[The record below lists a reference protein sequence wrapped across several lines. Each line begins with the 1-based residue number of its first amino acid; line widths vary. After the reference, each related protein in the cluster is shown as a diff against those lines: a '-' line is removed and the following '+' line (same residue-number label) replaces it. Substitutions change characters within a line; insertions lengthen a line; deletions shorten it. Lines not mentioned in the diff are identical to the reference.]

1 MVIVF
6 PMAPSTPPQTSAA
19 GPSRGRA
26 VPWVLAGV
34 GLVAVVAAVGLLGR
48 GGHDAQ
54 APSAM
59 AAPVKATQPGGS
71 HGGGGGGKVAAAGV
85 EEAEAAERRFSEQT
99 CFPELARFNDGVTLE
114 TFRDWAGPLLASKD
128 ALVRDYLKS
137 KLAELIGDDA
147 AKAGQV
153 VDWARDAQGA
163 EFKVLL
169 SGLRE
174 ADAVQKPQ
182 VAARLLEAGLDPKL
196 PIERRAGLL
205 SALDTQKHL
214 TPDAMDR
221 LADFARDPAST
232 EAGWAA
238 TRTLG
243 RVMTRESENQG
254 DASPYLDRLITIATD
269 APDEQIRHLAQTA
282 PLHNSPV
289 LDEKATDRFARI
301 LQSEGNEDGRDAAAQ
316 ALAMSSDKER
326 VLKLFADSFQRE
338 QSVCVRW
345 ALFRFSARVAGRE
358 ALPVMANMATVDPRF
373 QPLYGTFETLYA
385 QGNVDFIRVWNELPD
400 QNPFGCMDRHQ

>member
-1 MVIVF
+1 MV
-6 PMAPSTPPQTSAA
+6 PPVPTQTSAP
-19 GPSRGRA
+19 GPSRGRG
-26 VPWVLAGV
+26 VTRVLVGA
-34 GLVAVVAAVGLLGR
+34 GLVAVVAAVGLLWR
-48 GGHDAQ
+48 GGDDAQ
-54 APSAM
+54 APSTT
-59 AAPVKATQPGGS
+59 AAPAKPTHAGGS
-71 HGGGGGGKVAAAGV
+71 HGGGGGAGKASSGV
-85 EEAEAAERRFSEQT
+85 EEAEAAERRFSDQT
-99 CFPELARFNDGVTLE
+99 CFPELARFNDGVTME
-114 TFRDWAGPLLASKD
+114 TFRDWAAPLLASKD
-128 ALVRDYLKS
+128 PLVRDYLKS

-147 AKAGQV
+147 GKAGQV

-174 ADAVQKPQ
+174 SDAVQRPQ
-182 VAARLLEAGLDPKL
+182 VAARLLEAGLDKGL
-196 PIERRAGLL
+196 PLERRAGML
-205 SALDTQKHL
+205 SALDSQKRL

-221 LADFARDPAST
+221 MAEFARDPASA

-243 RVMTRESENQG
+243 RVMTRESENLG

-269 APDEQIRHLAQTA
+269 SPDEQIRHLAQTA
-282 PLHNSPV
+282 PLHTSPV
-289 LDEKATDRFARI
+289 LDAKTTDRFARI

-316 ALAMSSDKER
+316 VLAMSSDKER
-326 VLKLFADSFQRE
+326 VLKLFTDSFNRE

-345 ALFRFSARVAGRE
+345 ALFRFSARVAGRD
-358 ALPVMANMATVDPRF
+358 ALPVMAQMATVDPRF
-373 QPLYGTFETLYA
+373 QPLYGIFEMLYA

>member
-1 MVIVF
+1 MV
-6 PMAPSTPPQTSAA
+6 PSTPPRTSPP

-26 VPWVLAGV
+26 FPWALGGAGLA
-34 GLVAVVAAVGLLGR
+34 AVVAAVGLLWR
-48 GGHDAQ
+48 GGDGAP
-54 APSAM
+54 APSAV
-59 AAPVKATQPGGS
+59 AARVKATHSVGA
-71 HGGGGGGKVAAAGV
+71 HGGGGGGGAAASGV

-114 TFRDWAGPLLASKD
+114 TFRDWAAPLLASKD

-147 AKAGQV
+147 GRAGQV

-174 ADAVQKPQ
+174 SDAVQKPQ
-182 VAARLLEAGLDPKL
+182 VAARLLEAGMDPKL

-221 LADFARDPAST
+221 MADFARDPAST

-243 RVMTRESENQG
+243 RVMARESENLG
-254 DASPYLDRLITIATD
+254 DASPYLDRLLTIATD

-289 LDEKATDRFARI
+289 LDAKTTDRFARI

-316 ALAMSSDKER
+316 VLAMSDDKER
-326 VLKLFADSFQRE
+326 VLKLFADSFPRE

-358 ALPVMANMATVDPRF
+358 ALPVMANMAAVDPRF
-373 QPLYGTFETLYA
+373 QPLYAIFETLYA

>member
-1 MVIVF
+1 M
-6 PMAPSTPPQTSAA
+6 
-19 GPSRGRA
+19 
-26 VPWVLAGV
+26 LAGA
-34 GLVAVVAAVGLLGR
+34 GLVAVVAAVGLLWR
-48 GGHDAQ
+48 GGDE
-54 APSAM
+54 APSAS
-59 AAPVKATQPGGS
+59 AVTSAVKAARAAGLQG
-71 HGGGGGGKVAAAGV
+71 GGGGGGKASPGV
-85 EEAEAAERRFSEQT
+85 EEAEAAERRFSDQT

-114 TFRDWAGPLLASKD
+114 TFRDWAAPLLASKD
-128 ALVRDYLKS
+128 PLVRDYLKS

-147 AKAGQV
+147 GRAGQV
-153 VDWARDAQGA
+153 VDWAREAQGA

-174 ADAVQKPQ
+174 SDAVQRPQ
-182 VAARLLEAGLDPKL
+182 VAARLLEAGLDKGL
-196 PIERRAGLL
+196 PLDRRAGML
-205 SALDTQKHL
+205 SALDSQKHL
-214 TPDAMDR
+214 TPEAMDR
-221 LADFARDPAST
+221 MAEFARDPASA

-243 RVMTRESENQG
+243 RVMTRESEALG

-269 APDEQIRHLAQTA
+269 SPDEQIRHLAQTA

-289 LDEKATDRFARI
+289 LDKKTTDRFARI

-316 ALAMSSDKER
+316 VLAMSTDKEQT
-326 VLKLFADSFQRE
+326 LKLFADSFNRE

-373 QPLYGTFETLYA
+373 QPLYGTFEALYA

>member
-1 MVIVF
+1 MV
-6 PMAPSTPPQTSAA
+6 PSTPTQTPAS
-19 GPSRGRA
+19 GPSRARG
-26 VPWVLAGV
+26 VPWVWAGA
-34 GLVAVVAAVGLLGR
+34 GLVAVLAAVGLMWR
-48 GGHDAQ
+48 GGDDAQ
-54 APSAM
+54 APAAV
-59 AAPVKATQPGGS
+59 AAPVKATQSRGSQGGS
-71 HGGGGGGKVAAAGV
+71 TGGGAMAAGV
-85 EEAEAAERRFSEQT
+85 EEAEAAERRFSDQT

-114 TFRDWAGPLLASKD
+114 TFRDWAAPLLASKD
-128 ALVRDYLKS
+128 PLVRDYLKS

-147 AKAGQV
+147 KKAGQV

-163 EFKVLL
+163 AFQVLL

-174 ADAVQKPQ
+174 SDAVQKPQ
-182 VAARLLEAGLDPKL
+182 VAARLLEAGLDKGL
-196 PIERRAGLL
+196 PIERRAGML

-221 LADFARDPAST
+221 MAEFARDPAST

-243 RVMTRESENQG
+243 RVMARESENLG

-289 LDEKATDRFARI
+289 LDAKATARFERI
-301 LQSEGNEDGRDAAAQ
+301 LRSEGNEDGRDAAAQ
-316 ALAMSSDKER
+316 VLAMSSDKEN
-326 VLKLFADSFQRE
+326 VLKTFTDAFQRE

-345 ALFRFSARVAGRE
+345 ALFRFSARVAGRD

-373 QPLYGTFETLYA
+373 QPLYGIFETLYA

-400 QNPFGCMDRHQ
+400 QNPFGCMDRHN